1 MTVVNY
7 FDVNKYFNLGDIA
20 YACAYEYTHDKNGKS
35 KHQKPVKGMFTAGDT
50 EAKNNEYISKGQTNI
65 RYFVPFKKNGVDL
78 SWSKAVTIYARCY
91 ATTQQECIALYNR
104 LIQNSIEWYEQEIK
118 KLEKDLL

>member
-1 MTVVNY
+1 MTLSAILKIGDNTTKNYDQIYNVVSCQYKISCGYNY
-7 FDVNKYFNLGDIA
+7 RL
-20 YACAYEYTHDKNGKS
+20 
-35 KHQKPVKGMFTAGDT
+35 PDT

-65 RYFVPFKKNGVDL
+65 RYFVPLKKNGVDL

-104 LIQNSIEWYEQEIK
+104 LIQDSIEWHEQEIK